1 MKIPYPQ
8 QQEELFPNFKGG
20 EKTMRAKMFF
30 DGTNRILYGKLEARA
45 TIGLHCHDTS
55 SEIIYILSGDGKVL
69 FDDTVEYLKPGDCHY
84 CPKGHTHSLQNNS
97 DKEELVF
104 FAVVPEQDVFAKMK
118 SRRSIRKFREELPP
132 KELIEKVIEA
142 GRWAASGRNLQS
154 SIIVAVTNREI
165 IKKLTEIN
173 GKISGRNPPSGEFY
187 GAPVILI
194 VLSDANWRN
203 KTYDGSLILGNMM
216 LAAHDLGLG
225 TCWIHR
231 AKEEFQMPEWKDW
244 LKSLGIEG
252 EWEGIGH
259 LALGYPDGD
268 YPKEIERKGNKVFWC
283 E

>member
-1 MKIPYPQ
+1 MKIPFPEN
-8 QQEELFPNFKGG
+8 EEKTFPNFKGG
-20 EKTMRAKMFF
+20 EKSLKAKMFF
-30 DGTNRILYGKLEARA
+30 DGNNRILYGKLEVGA

-69 FDDTVEYLKPGDCHY
+69 FDDEVQYLKPGDCHY

-97 DKEELVF
+97 TTEELVF
-104 FAVVPEQDVFAKMK
+104 FAVVPEQDVCSKIK
-118 SRRSIRKFREELPP
+118 SRRSIRKFKAELPP
-132 KELIEKVIEA
+132 KETIEKIIEA

-154 SIIVAVTNREI
+154 SIIVAVTNREMI
-165 IKKLTEIN
+165 EKLTEIN
-173 GKISGRNPPSGEFY
+173 GKIAGRNAPAGEFY

-194 VLSDANWRN
+194 VLSDKNWRN

-231 AKEEFQMPEWKDW
+231 AKEEFEMPEWQEW
-244 LKSLGIEG
+244 LKSLGVKG

-259 LALGYPDGD
+259 LALGYVEGD
-268 YPKEIERKGNKVFWC
+268 YPQEIPRTGNKVFWC